1 MILQL
6 KPIRVKHNHTRLAQL
21 REEILLVVN
30 QLETCQDQ
38 ETIHLQT
45 KEMVL
50 VLNLEVK
57 INRLLVIHQVQ
68 GNMTQLLTLL
78 EIEHKVIK
86 LVMKGE
92 KILVV
97 NQQEIF
103 LDLEIIQ
110 SKVCLEKPHLVL
122 LLVEDNKKL
131 CF

>member
-6 KPIRVKHNHTRLAQL
+6 KLIRVKHNHTRLVQL

-38 ETIHLQT
+38 ETIRLQT

-68 GNMTQLLTLL
+68 ANMTQLQTLL
-78 EIEHKVIK
+78 GIEHKVIK

-122 LLVEDNKKL
+122 L
-131 CF
+131 